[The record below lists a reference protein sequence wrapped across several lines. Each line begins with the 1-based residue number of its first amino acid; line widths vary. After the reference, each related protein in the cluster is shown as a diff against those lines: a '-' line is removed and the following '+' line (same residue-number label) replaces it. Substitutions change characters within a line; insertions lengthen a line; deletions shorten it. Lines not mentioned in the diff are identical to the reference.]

1 MPNNDVELIWD
12 YHDATKHSAQSV
24 RSNRHRLDWANQPL
38 PFKIYS
44 DLEPLPLPHDWPA
57 STVDAFTAISSSVS
71 QESLISNPDLKT
83 LASILFHS
91 AGITRRRTYPGG
103 EIYFRAAAC
112 TGALY
117 EIELYV
123 VCGPLPDLEA
133 GVYHFNPADFSLRR
147 LRSGDWRGLL
157 ARATANDPLISQAP
171 VTIVCTG
178 TYWRNAWKY
187 QARTYR
193 HFFWD
198 NGTMLANLFATAA
211 VLRVPAHLA
220 MGFVDDDV
228 NRLLGLETHREVAIS
243 LAALGKG
250 ADPDIESSEPL
261 KPLKYR
267 VAAYSNTEVDYQ
279 LMQQAHEAS
288 SLPSPEEVKEWRA
301 LSPLFLISAAAGP
314 LDEALEMEEALEAW
328 EGEGGTARSTAI
340 MAKPEKKSSINQVI
354 ELKAPPKTDSPRES
368 IEQVIVR
375 RGSSRQFARLPI
387 QFEQL
392 STILVR
398 ATRGIPADFLEPF
411 GTRLNDL
418 YLIVNAVEGLPSGA
432 YFLRRDRPCLE
443 LLKEGSFREQA
454 GHLGLDQDLP
464 ADASIA
470 IFFLADLKKTL
481 EVFGNRGYRAAQ
493 IEAGILGGKIY
504 LGAYAQGLG
513 ATGLTF
519 YDDEVAEFF
528 SPHAKGK
535 SAIFLTAVG
544 PRAKS
549 QLRVL

>member
-1 MPNNDVELIWD
+1 MPNHDLETIWH
-12 YHDATKHSAQSV
+12 YHDATKHSYQSV
-24 RSNRHRLDWANQPL
+24 RSGGHYLDWANQPL

-44 DLEPLPLPHDWPA
+44 DLQPIPLPRDWPVSGIDA
-57 STVDAFTAISSSVS
+57 LAAVSAAGLREPVVST
-71 QESLISNPDLKT
+71 PDLKT
-83 LASILFHS
+83 LASLLFHA

-117 EIELYV
+117 EIELYL
-123 VCGPLPDLEA
+123 VCGPLPELEA
-133 GVYHFNPADFSLRR
+133 GVYHFNPADFELRR
-147 LRSGDWRGLL
+147 LRSGDLRYVL

-198 NGTMLANLFATAA
+198 NGTMLANLLATAA
-211 VLRVPAHLA
+211 ALRVPAHLA

-267 VAAYSNTEVDYQ
+267 VAPYSKTEVDYP
-279 LMQQAHEAS
+279 LMRQAHEAS
-288 SLPSPEEVKEWRA
+288 SLPSPEEVKDWRGR
-301 LSPLFLISAAAGP
+301 SPIFLVSAAAGP
-314 LDEALEMEEALEAW
+314 LDEALETW
-328 EGEGGTARSTAI
+328 EGEGGAARSTPI
-340 MAKPEKKSSINQVI
+340 VAKRELKSTINQVI
-354 ELKAPPKTDSPRES
+354 ELKAPPKTESPRES

-398 ATRGIPADFLEPF
+398 ATQGIPADFVEPF

-454 GHLGLDQDLP
+454 GHLGLDQAIP
-464 ADASIA
+464 SDASAA
-470 IFFLADLKKTL
+470 IFFLADLKMIL
-481 EVFGNRGYRAAQ
+481 ECFGSRGYRTAQ

-504 LGAYAQGLG
+504 LGAYAQRLG
-513 ATGLTF
+513 ASGLTF
-519 YDDEVAEFF
+519 YDDEVTEFF
-528 SPHAKGK
+528 SPHAAGK

-544 PRAKS
+544 MPAKHR
-549 QLRVL
+549 LRIL